1 MRHPAALARRSPKG
15 EGGFTL
21 IEVLVALVV
30 AVAAMSLVS
39 QGLSTGA
46 RASTTSQFTTRAA
59 LFAQR
64 ILTDLESGERTLGQ
78 SQSGK
83 FEDDGDFS
91 WEARSETRE
100 QGLYDVTITIKWEER
115 SQKREF
121 VLKRLL
127 RERTAAP

>member
-1 MRHPAALARRSPKG
+1 MRPPAGLARRSSKS

-39 QGLSTGA
+39 QGFSTGA
-46 RASTTSQFTTRAA
+46 RASTTSQFTTRSAF
-59 LFAQR
+59 FAQR

-83 FEDDGDFS
+83 FEDDPDFS
-91 WEARSETRE
+91 WEVRSETQE
-100 QGLYDVTITIKWEER
+100 QGLYQVTVTIKWEER
-115 SQKREF
+115 FQERTF
-121 VLKRLL
+121 VILRLL
-127 RERTAAP
+127 RERTATP